1 MTRSVELSDYD
12 SMVLMTNEQSLKP
25 LLHALL
31 VSGNVPTLS
40 LANNKRIKSKGWK
53 LIAIFVRKVSRL
65 SCILEQSS

>member
-1 MTRSVELSDYD
+1 MIKYSADLCRSS
-12 SMVLMTNEQSLKP
+12 SSQSLKP

-53 LIAIFVRKVSRL
+53 LIAIFLRKVS
-65 SCILEQSS
+65 CILTVLMGHL